1 MTRTDLHSL
10 PRVSDGWTFL
20 YAEHARVERE
30 DGSITVY
37 ARGARTRVPVAML
50 ACLLLGPGSSVTH
63 AALATC
69 AESGCSVV
77 FTGEGGVRCYAA
89 NVGET
94 RSAANL
100 MEQARHWADES
111 LHLSV
116 VRRMYRMRF
125 EEVVDESLSVE
136 QIRGMEGARV
146 RRRYAELAKETG
158 VEWTGRRY
166 GGEWSSS
173 TPANRALSTANACLY
188 GLCHAAIVSMGFSP
202 GLGFVHTGKALSFV
216 YDVADLYKMETTV
229 PAAFRAS
236 VSAPL
241 RDLESATRRACRDA
255 FRETRLLEC
264 VVRDLH
270 RLFGLG
276 SVEPR
281 LVDLAAEPAPALWS
295 VDGTAT
301 GGVNYANDYEL
312 ADLREADGEEATA

>member
-1 MTRTDLHSL
+1 MTHTDLHTL

-20 YAEHARVERE
+20 YAEHARVDRE
-30 DGSITVY
+30 DGSVTIHIANTK
-37 ARGARTRVPVAML
+37 TRVPVAML
-50 ACLLLGPGSSVTH
+50 ACLLLGPGCSVTH
-63 AALATC
+63 AALTVC
-69 AESGCSVV
+69 ADSGCSVV

-89 NVGET
+89 NIGET

-111 LHLSV
+111 LHLAV

-125 EEVVDESLSVE
+125 EEVVDESLSIE

-146 RRRYAELAKETG
+146 RRAYAALAKETG

-166 GGEWSSS
+166 GGEWTNS
-173 TPANRALSTANACLY
+173 TPVNRALSTANACLY
-188 GLCHAAIVSMGFSP
+188 GLCHAAIVSMGFTP

-216 YDVADLYKMETTV
+216 YDVADLYKMETTAPV
-229 PAAFRAS
+229 AFRTSA
-236 VSAPL
+236 SAPL
-241 RDLESATRRACRDA
+241 RELESATRRACRDA

-281 LVDLAAEPAPALWS
+281 LVDLTAEPVPALWAIGES
-295 VDGTAT
+295 VA

-312 ADLREADGEEATA
+312 SDLRESDGEEVPA